1 MFLKCAI
8 EGVDFVFQIDNM
20 TKMWSKSLS
29 GCAIQDPDLFTWI
42 DGVAEAYSGV
52 WLLEIAVEYAN
63 WRFLLN
69 S

>member
-8 EGVDFVFQIDNM
+8 EGVDLVFQIDNM

-29 GCAIQDPDLFTWI
+29 ECAIQDTDLFTWV

-52 WLLEIAVEYAN
+52 WLLEIAVEYAT
-63 WRFLLN
+63 WRF
-69 S
+69 